1 MSYFSRFKFHV
12 PRPDLYLSR
21 STIHDPRSTTRG
33 ITLIELLVV
42 IAITVGYSKQS
53 RNQILL
59 TTEKAK
65 IAQTIARAKS
75 LTLAGYTKPVS
86 LSPPCSYGFGI
97 DYIKGEYYIFQ
108 YNPLNCQGISNLAS
122 LDIDPNQPNP
132 PFKLVETFALTGGV
146 NFKQENDNLSYL
158 IFIPPNLTSLIFKD
172 KDTLSPI
179 QPLSIYLETPDQSLE
194 KKIIVSPNGQL
205 SL

>member
-1 MSYFSRFKFHV
+1 MGYNKEYKINVLFLAFQV
-12 PRPDLYLSR
+12 
-21 STIHDPRSTTRG
+21 PRSTTRG

-42 IAITVGYSKQS
+42 IAIMAVLTGITVGYSKQS